1 MANKTCHFD
10 VAATSAHFLVKSAS
24 NVASLKLNQALA
36 KGKQLLWD
44 AGQETTPIYIN

>member
-1 MANKTCHFD
+1 MANKTSRFN

-24 NVASLKLNQALA
+24 NAASLKLNQTLA
-36 KGKQLLWD
+36 KGKQLLWA